1 MEHTKGILLECN
13 LSEEEINTVIEALS
27 RDYVEND
34 AEILEKE
41 YQLQG
46 KLREL
51 TPDQLELE
59 TLVFIRDKE
68 KFVRLNNS
76 LYFITEFDEYDQDLE
91 TDQPYFS
98 V

>member
-1 MEHTKGILLECN
+1 MKYKELLE
-13 LSEEEINTVIEALS
+13 
-27 RDYVEND
+27 
-34 AEILEKE
+34 
-41 YQLQG
+41 Q
-46 KLREL
+46 LREL

-68 KFVRLNNS
+68 KFISVQSGLF
-76 LYFITEFDEYDQDLE
+76 YVTEFDEYDQDLE